1 LYWHQ
6 ENYKR
11 ANATAP
17 KRISIP
23 TMQSMA
29 RRTAAPPVESII
41 SVDKK
46 KDNNRSKL

>member
-6 ENYKR
+6 EKYKR

-17 KRISIP
+17 KRSISIP
-23 TMQSMA
+23 TMTVHGMA
-29 RRTAAPPVESII
+29 VESII

-46 KDNNRSKL
+46 KANKRSKL